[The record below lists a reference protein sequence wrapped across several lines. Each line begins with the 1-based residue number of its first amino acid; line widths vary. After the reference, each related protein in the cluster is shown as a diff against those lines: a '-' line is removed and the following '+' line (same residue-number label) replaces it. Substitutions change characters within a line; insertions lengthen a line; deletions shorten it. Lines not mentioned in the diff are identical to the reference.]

1 MVEVIF
7 DDGKYNVA
15 SKIYAYDYGQ
25 KLRIWGLQLPEIVE
39 AHFSRCGSESAL
51 LSMGTCEDNVS
62 IIPIPDAMFTAPG
75 AFRCA
80 VFIRGDGE
88 GESAYVMRFEVLKR
102 PGLPAA
108 VTEPTEREISYFE
121 SVLDAMRVM
130 LGQAGDVGQG
140 GTGGETIDSA
150 PTEGST
156 NPVTSGGV
164 YAALE
169 GKAESYKVTVTCT
182 SDSVISDKTFSEIK
196 DAINAGKYIYVAF
209 QKVQDVG
216 GEPTVTETQ
225 YMSLTW
231 CWDNQYIRFSF
242 LALGN
247 DGYTSYFVDFWP
259 EEEAQQYGINPV
271 DYGFMTCQFASKTAF
286 ETLSQRA
293 TESFRVNIASTYN
306 DSTQEYE
313 YSCDKTYSEI
323 LAAATNGKYVYAY
336 FDRVQSIMPMVL
348 CGPQIWFGYS
358 QGSSVVAGK
367 TMGYIY
373 IIITSDGILCNVDNV
388 VVAEQS
394 ALTALEQRVAALEQA
409 IGNT

>member
-62 IIPIPDAMFTAPG
+62 IIPIPDAMLTAPG

-80 VFIRGDGE
+80 IFIRGDGE
-88 GESAYVMRFEVLKR
+88 GESAYMMRFEILKR
-102 PGLPAA
+102 PGIPTA
-108 VTEPTEREISYFE
+108 VTEPTEQEISYFE

-130 LGQAGDVGQG
+130 LGQAGDAGQG
-140 GTGGETIDSA
+140 GTGGETIDPA
-150 PTEGST
+150 PTEDSA
-156 NPVTSGGV
+156 NLVTSGGV
-164 YAALE
+164 YTALE
-169 GKAESYKVTVTCT
+169 GKAEIFNVTVT
-182 SDSVISDKTFSEIK
+182 
-196 DAINAGKYIYVAF
+196 
-209 QKVQDVG
+209 
-216 GEPTVTETQ
+216 
-225 YMSLTW
+225 
-231 CWDNQYIRFSF
+231 
-242 LALGN
+242 
-247 DGYTSYFVDFWP
+247 
-259 EEEAQQYGINPV
+259 
-271 DYGFMTCQFASKTAF
+271 
-286 ETLSQRA
+286 
-293 TESFRVNIASTYN
+293 STYN
-306 DSTQEYE
+306 ESTQEYE
-313 YSCDKTYSEI
+313 YSCNKTYSEI

-358 QGSSVVAGK
+358 QLSSVVAGK
-367 TMGYIY
+367 AMACIY
-373 IIITSDGILCNVDNV
+373 IIITSDGIRCSADNV